1 MEVVQ
6 AVGLLLLHGMNF
18 KFYRRK
24 AGMSLA
30 EVMMATTFL
39 SVVLVTLIGTMTGG
53 LEALQKG
60 TNYNQANI
68 IANRTIEDYKTM
80 DYGTLC
86 DSNSTVDGFD
96 VKVKVNTG
104 TYNFNSLTESY
115 KQVIVE
121 VSNKEYMSKNKKKGA
136 YVKMETIFI
145 KLD

>member
-1 MEVVQ
+1 
-6 AVGLLLLHGMNF
+6 MNF